1 MRYLLIVITFF
12 MGFSSLPAWAMDC
25 YAEHEG
31 GNTVVIGYVPRISI
45 PSDGKKGDKIWQ
57 SSEYF
62 MNVFCNN
69 ALPDP
74 SPGEE
79 YPSAWANIMMLL
91 ASGEPRQPGG
101 CKLKTAPVRPVVAA
115 RPAEYVCSEDL
126 FY

>member
-69 ALPDP
+69 ALPAHLQRRIPICMGKYNDVV
-74 SPGEE
+74 SIR
-79 YPSAWANIMMLL
+79 SRLL
-91 ASGEPRQPGG
+91 
-101 CKLKTAPVRPVVAA
+101 
-115 RPAEYVCSEDL
+115 
-126 FY
+126 

>member
-69 ALPDP
+69 ALQAHLRRRIPICMGKYNDVV
-74 SPGEE
+74 SIR
-79 YPSAWANIMMLL
+79 SRLL
-91 ASGEPRQPGG
+91 
-101 CKLKTAPVRPVVAA
+101 
-115 RPAEYVCSEDL
+115 
-126 FY
+126 

>member
-62 MNVFCNN
+62 MNVFCNMHYQAHLQEKN
-69 ALPDP
+69 THLH
-74 SPGEE
+74 GQ
-79 YPSAWANIMMLL
+79 I
-91 ASGEPRQPGG
+91 
-101 CKLKTAPVRPVVAA
+101 
-115 RPAEYVCSEDL
+115 
-126 FY
+126 